1 MIHLFSYQF
10 GWNWTDFDSLAAGR
24 YDCTTGM
31 RCMGVETAKVELIE
45 CQPLNH

>member
-1 MIHLFSYQF
+1 MIHLFSDQF

-31 RCMGVETAKVELIE
+31 RCMGSETAKVELIE